1 MKWQVLVS
9 NPLIN
14 AGVLSW
20 ITAQVIK
27 LIYYYGRNKQVR
39 MERLTGAGG
48 MPSAHSAVVC
58 SVTVSAQVNYGFSSP
73 IFAIAFIL
81 TMIVLYDA
89 TGVRWEAGLH
99 ARSLNQLIDRM
110 EEELPEEKKGSLRQI
125 VPELNESLGHRP
137 LEALLGSLL
146 GVALALLLQ
155 LTY

>member
-1 MKWQVLVS
+1 M
-9 NPLIN
+9 
-14 AGVLSW
+14 
-20 ITAQVIK
+20 
-27 LIYYYGRNKQVR
+27 
-39 MERLTGAGG
+39 
-48 MPSAHSAVVC
+48 VC
-58 SVTVSAQVNYGFSSP
+58 SVTVSALVNYGFSSP

>member
-1 MKWQVLVS
+1 MKWQVLIS

-58 SVTVSAQVNYGFSSP
+58 SVTVSALVNYGFSSP

-110 EEELPEEKKGSLRQI
+110 EEELGQPAT
-125 VPELNESLGHRP
+125 V
-137 LEALLGSLL
+137 
-146 GVALALLLQ
+146 VATGGLARFVIPHCRRSITLDDGLLLRGLWIIYQ
-155 LTY
+155 KNR